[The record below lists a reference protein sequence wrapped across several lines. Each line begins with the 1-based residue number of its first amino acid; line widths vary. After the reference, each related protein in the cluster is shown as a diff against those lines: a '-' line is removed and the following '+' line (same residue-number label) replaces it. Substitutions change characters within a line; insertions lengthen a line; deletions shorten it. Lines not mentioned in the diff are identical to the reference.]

1 MSSVESDGSQTQELE
16 TWLKANKLSKLLS
29 ILNENEIFALEDL
42 KCLENADDV
51 DELGKDLGLKVIQRK
66 KFKKAVL
73 TLITPIKDPEHTPE
87 YTPEGH
93 ETRKKVDLNEDEQK
107 YGAEGNYIPNRPN
120 LKGYIAVDKLKE
132 IDVTKKHRTIM
143 VIGATGTGKTT
154 LLNSMMNYLWGVKH
168 DDKHRYKLVYEI
180 EKKDGDAVS
189 QTDNVTAYNL
199 DPPALQFQLT
209 VIDTPGYGDTRGIQQ
224 DKKITRNIKNFFEH
238 KIQQIDA
245 ICFVIR
251 APQARLTPTQ
261 KYIFDQVLGIFGHDI
276 ADNILILMT
285 FADGEDPPAL
295 AAIKAGKVPFK
306 ESFKLNNSGF
316 KLPNNGKVDLFG
328 EMFWNLGMNSF
339 RTLFE
344 SIDKLKTKSLTLTK
358 QVLTRREQLE
368 NYIVAVKP
376 QINAGF
382 AVLDSIRQKIV
393 IIEKFADLINANK
406 DFMIEHT
413 ENKARQTPNNGGNTT
428 TCLECNFTCHRSC
441 ALSDNSDKQ
450 YCCAM
455 GGNGD
460 CRNCPGKCHWSI
472 HKNMPYTVEW
482 YQNTVK
488 KPVKDLKDKYMD
500 ATSKL
505 SITDQLVF
513 GLVKDLTKVEQDLNG
528 LISGV
533 RDCLNELST
542 IALRPNVLSQDDYMD
557 KLIQSEEV
565 EKKKGWQIRIKALR
579 QLKEKQE
586 TLSKINSNDYNPWK
600 QYDDVQIFLKNKN
613 NKSNKNKRGKKKKG
627 GWFGFW

>member
-1 MSSVESDGSQTQELE
+1 M
-16 TWLKANKLSKLLS
+16 
-29 ILNENEIFALEDL
+29 
-42 KCLENADDV
+42 
-51 DELGKDLGLKVIQRK
+51 
-66 KFKKAVL
+66 
-73 TLITPIKDPEHTPE
+73 PP
-87 YTPEGH
+87 
-93 ETRKKVDLNEDEQK
+93 
-107 YGAEGNYIPNRPN
+107 RPSN
-120 LKGYIAVDKLKE
+120 LKGYIPVDELKE

-180 EKKDGDAVS
+180 EKKDGYQAVS

-199 DPPALQFQLT
+199 DSPVLGFQLT
-209 VIDTPGYGDTRGIQQ
+209 VIDTPGYGDTRGIGQ
-224 DKKITRNIKNFFEH
+224 DKKITKNIKDFFEN
-238 KIQQIDA
+238 KIQEIDA

-276 ADNILILMT
+276 AENILILMT

-316 KLPNNGKVDLFG
+316 KLPNNGKGDIFG
-328 EMFWNLGMNSF
+328 EMLWNLGMDSF

-344 SIDKLKTKSLTLTK
+344 SIDNLKTKSLTLTK

-376 QINAGF
+376 QINAGMN
-382 AVLDSIRQKIV
+382 VLDSIRQKIV

-406 DFMIEHT
+406 DFMITHT
-413 ENKARQTPNNGGNTT
+413 VNKARETPNNGGNTT
-428 TCLECNFTCHRSC
+428 TCLTCNFTCHRSC
-441 ALSDNSDKQ
+441 GYSDDADKKD
-450 YCCAM
+450 CCAM
-455 GGNGD
+455 GGDGY
-460 CRNCPGKCHWSI
+460 CCNCPGKCHWSI
-472 HKNMPYTVEW
+472 HKNRPYTIEW
-482 YQNTVK
+482 YTEEVK
-488 KPVKDLKDKYMD
+488 RPVKDLKDKYTD

-505 SITDQLVF
+505 SITDQLVC
-513 GLVKDLTKVEQDLNG
+513 GLINDLTKVEQDLNG

-565 EKKKGWQIRIKALR
+565 EKKKGWQTRIKALR

-586 TLSKINSNDYNPWK
+586 TLSRINSNDYNPWK
-600 QYDDVQIFLKNKN
+600 QYDDVENFLEKNKN
-613 NKSNKNKRGKKKKG
+613 KNNKRGKKKKSNKR
-627 GWFGFW
+627 GWFGFF